1 MINNKEITKEEGW
14 ETYSRLMKLPKS
26 YTGFMKEFKEKT
38 GIQLIRGT
46 QIENY
51 NAPWEER
58 KDF

>member
-38 GIQLIRGT
+38 GI
-46 QIENY
+46 
-51 NAPWEER
+51 
-58 KDF
+58 